1 MKANSKFD
9 YIIVGGGLS
18 GLHLSYCFLN
28 DKYFK
33 DYSILIIDKG
43 KSKKQDNYFSY
54 WESGAGNWDTILKN
68 KWVKGYFFS
77 SKGKVEMDF
86 SDYNY
91 KTLSSLK
98 FKGHVK
104 KKIKKNKKFKIIND
118 TILKIRE
125 ENNDVVVVGN
135 KRNYYAKHIF
145 DSRLSSSTIKKL
157 KNHTSLKQHFVGWVV
172 KTNKKKFNKK
182 SFVFMDY
189 RIRDKNSTAF
199 TYVLP
204 FKKDEAL
211 IEHTYFSK
219 DECNKELYENYIK
232 NYLKKYYNVSNFKI
246 LKSEV
251 GVIPMTI
258 YPFHKDSTKNIT
270 KIGTAGGWVKPSTGY
285 SFKNCEKYS
294 LKILEN
300 IKNGKDF
307 RIVPKKRYFF
317 LDNILLGVLSKYNYR
332 GESIFYK
339 MIKRNSTKKI
349 LRFLNEESSILDII
363 KIIISMRSI
372 YFIKVFIKSFY
383 KKAL

>member
-18 GLHLSYCFLN
+18 GLHLSYCFHK

-43 KSKKQDNYFSY
+43 KPKKQDNYFSF
-54 WESGAGNWDTILKN
+54 WESGIGNWDTILKN
-68 KWVKGYFFS
+68 KWDKGNFFS

-98 FKGHVK
+98 FTEHVK
-104 KKIKKNKKFKIIND
+104 KKIKKNKQFKFIND
-118 TILKIRE
+118 TVLKIKKE
-125 ENNDVVVVGN
+125 DNEIVVVGN

-145 DSRLSSSTIKKL
+145 DSRLKSSTIKKL

-219 DECNKELYENYIK
+219 NECNKELYEINIK
-232 NYLKKYYNVSNFKI
+232 NYLKKYYKISDFKI
-246 LKSEV
+246 LKSEA
-251 GVIPMTI
+251 GVIPMTM

-294 LKILEN
+294 FRTLEN

-317 LDNILLGVLSKYNYR
+317 LDNILLGVLSKYNFR
-332 GESIFYK
+332 GETIFHR
-339 MIKRNSTKKI
+339 MIKRNPTKKI
-349 LRFLNEESSILDII
+349 LRFLDEESTPLDII

-372 YFIKVFIKSFY
+372 YFVKVFIKSLF
-383 KKAL
+383 KRDL

>member
-18 GLHLSYCFLN
+18 GLHLSYCFHK

-43 KSKKQDNYFSY
+43 KPKKQDNYFSF
-54 WESGAGNWDTILKN
+54 WESGIGNWDTILKN
-68 KWVKGYFFS
+68 KWDKGNFFS

-98 FKGHVK
+98 FTEHVK
-104 KKIKKNKKFKIIND
+104 KKIKKNKQFKFIND
-118 TILKIRE
+118 TVLKIKKE
-125 ENNDVVVVGN
+125 DNEIVVVGN

-145 DSRLSSSTIKKL
+145 DSRLKSSTIKKL

-219 DECNKELYENYIK
+219 NECNKELYEINIK
-232 NYLKKYYNVSNFKI
+232 NYLKKYYKISDFKI
-246 LKSEV
+246 LKSEA
-251 GVIPMTI
+251 GVIPMTM

-294 LKILEN
+294 FRTLEN

-317 LDNILLGVLSKYNYR
+317 LDNILLGVLSKYNFR
-332 GESIFYK
+332 GETIFHR
-339 MIKRNSTKKI
+339 MIKRNPTKKI
-349 LRFLNEESSILDII
+349 LRFLDEESTPLDII

-372 YFIKVFIKSFY
+372 YFVRVFIKSLF
-383 KKAL
+383 KRDL

>member
-1 MKANSKFD
+1 
-9 YIIVGGGLS
+9 
-18 GLHLSYCFLN
+18 
-28 DKYFK
+28 
-33 DYSILIIDKG
+33 
-43 KSKKQDNYFSY
+43 
-54 WESGAGNWDTILKN
+54 
-68 KWVKGYFFS
+68 
-77 SKGKVEMDF
+77 
-86 SDYNY
+86 
-91 KTLSSLK
+91 
-98 FKGHVK
+98 
-104 KKIKKNKKFKIIND
+104 
-118 TILKIRE
+118 
-125 ENNDVVVVGN
+125 
-135 KRNYYAKHIF
+135 
-145 DSRLSSSTIKKL
+145 
-157 KNHTSLKQHFVGWVV
+157 
-172 KTNKKKFNKK
+172 
-182 SFVFMDY
+182 MDY

-219 DECNKELYENYIK
+219 DECNKELYEAYIK
-232 NYLKKYYNVSNFKI
+232 DYLKKYYNISDFKI
-246 LKSEV
+246 LKSEA

-294 LKILEN
+294 FKILEN

-307 RIVPKKRYFF
+307 RIVPKRVYFF

-332 GESIFYK
+332 GETIFYR

-349 LRFLNEESSILDII
+349 LRFLNEESSLLDII

-372 YFIKVFIKSFY
+372 YFLKVFIKSFY

>member
-349 LRFLNEESSILDII
+349 LSFLNEESSILDII

>member
-157 KNHTSLKQHFVGWVV
+157 KNHTSLKQHFDGWVV

>member
-1 MKANSKFD
+1 MKTSSQFD

-33 DYSILIIDKG
+33 DYSFLIIDKE
-43 KSKKQDNYFSY
+43 KSKKKDNYFSF
-54 WESGAGNWDTILKN
+54 WEMGNGKWDKIVKN
-68 KWVKGYFFS
+68 NWSKGSFFS
-77 SKGKVEMDF
+77 RSGKVEMDF

-98 FKGHVK
+98 FKEHVK
-104 KKIKKNKKFKIIND
+104 KKIKKNKKFKFIND

-219 DECNKELYENYIK
+219 DECNKELYEANIK
-232 NYLKKYYNVSNFKI
+232 NYLKKYYNISDFEI
-246 LKSEV
+246 LKSEA

-285 SFKNCEKYS
+285 SFKNSEKFS
-294 LKILEN
+294 FKIIEN

-317 LDNILLGVLSKYNYR
+317 LDNILLGVLSKYNFR
-332 GESIFYK
+332 GEAIFYR

-349 LRFLNEESSILDII
+349 LRFLDEESTPLDII
-363 KIIISMRSI
+363 KIIVSMRSI
-372 YFIKVFIKSFY
+372 YFVKVFIKSLF
-383 KKAL
+383 KRGL

>member
-43 KSKKQDNYFSY
+43 KPKMSDNYFSY
-54 WESGAGNWDTILKN
+54 WESGDGNWDTILKN
-68 KWVKGYFFS
+68 KWDKGYFFS
-77 SKGKVEMDF
+77 SKGRVKMDF
-86 SDYNY
+86 SDYSY
-91 KTLSSLK
+91 KTLSSSK
-98 FKGHVK
+98 FKEYVK
-104 KKIKKNKKFKIIND
+104 KNIKKNKQFKFIND
-118 TILKIRE
+118 TVLNIRE

-145 DSRLSSSTIKKL
+145 DSRLNSTTIKNI
-157 KNHTSLKQHFVGWVV
+157 KNHTSLKQHFLGWVV
-172 KTNKKKFNKK
+172 KTNKKTFNKK

-211 IEHTYFSK
+211 IEHTYFSN
-219 DECNKELYENYIK
+219 DECNKELYENNIK
-232 NYLKKYYNVSNFKI
+232 NYLKKYYNTSDFKI
-246 LKSEV
+246 IKSEA
-251 GVIPMTI
+251 GVIPMTM

-294 LKILEN
+294 FKILEN

-307 RIVPKKRYFF
+307 RIIPKKRYFF
-317 LDNILLGVLSKYNYR
+317 LDNILLGVLSRYNFR
-332 GESIFYK
+332 GETIFYR
-339 MIKRNSTKKI
+339 MIKRNPTKKI
-349 LRFLNEESSILDII
+349 LRFLDEESSSLDII

-372 YFIKVFIKSFY
+372 YFVKVFIKSLF
-383 KKAL
+383 KRVL